1 MVINGVCARVTARN
15 PPAPTTSDTERQS
28 GGDGAVW
35 RVIDQ
40 LGEMGEVRGTFQ
52 LKSVQADIGTERI
65 KRLSVMWVCG
75 REKVSAVLQSMQG

>member
-1 MVINGVCARVTARN
+1 M
-15 PPAPTTSDTERQS
+15 
-28 GGDGAVW
+28 
-35 RVIDQ
+35 IDQ